1 MAAGKAERMAKCFL
15 AYDFGYELDL
25 DGLELRDIAVAV
37 QDKISRLQ
45 DRRERYHDWLKFD
58 APADY
63 VPNGL
68 MWSQY
73 DEERLQRLENLMA
86 EIADRGAVYSGD
98 LMEDHTAEVAAENAY
113 SEAVAGRSYIVASEI
128 WKHMQS
134 LEEFGCSGVVVLQK
148 SVFDDAVTLLSDYLD
163 EKLDHLENAKKMV
176 RHVPI
181 NLVPDVQALIKSL
194 SEICESLDDVLPYLS
209 GAFTVNFHP
218 GSEEAAGKEG
228 A

>member
-1 MAAGKAERMAKCFL
+1 MAKCFL

-25 DGLELRDIAVAV
+25 DGVELRDIAVAV
-37 QDKISRLQ
+37 QDKIARLQ
-45 DRRERYHDWLKFD
+45 DRRERYHEWLKCD

-86 EIADRGAVYSGD
+86 EIADRGAVTGED
-98 LMEDHTAEVAAENAY
+98 LMVDHTAEVAAEELIGFETVP
-113 SEAVAGRSYIVASEI
+113 EARSYVLASEI
-128 WKHMQS
+128 WKQ
-134 LEEFGCSGVVVLQK
+134 LELFEEFGCSGAVLLQK
-148 SVFDDAVTLLSDYLD
+148 SVFDGALSLLRHFRAEKADQIEAGHKMAAFVPKQLRVQLD
-163 EKLDHLENAKKMV
+163 N
-176 RHVPI
+176 
-181 NLVPDVQALIKSL
+181 QF
-194 SEICESLDDVLPYLS
+194 SEAEGLLKSLDDVLPYLD

-218 GSEEAAGKEG
+218 GSNTAAGKEE